1 MPEGCGMIKSQL
13 SQNFFEFMVRCLV
26 IVVLVVAV
34 VLAENAKADV
44 VGVDDDLAQ
53 AIQLA
58 VETHPSI
65 AAAKASAQAAGSD
78 VRSAKWLRFPSV
90 SVEGTLLDTSTIAPK
105 AQLVVDQPL
114 WTGGRVSGTIQRAT
128 AQKGAAAAV
137 YDEAVLSIA
146 SGTAQAFYEVH
157 RWRGRADILDKSL
170 VEHNRLVDTM
180 QRRYAQE
187 ISPLS
192 DLELARSRALQ
203 VQMQIFVAR
212 AQEASALSRLREFVS
227 DPLFATGN
235 LAAPSPETSWPAFAD
250 AAMISQAIS
259 FSPLLKKLDFE
270 RQASSAQVRV
280 ARASILPQLSSQYSY
295 SENFGHRVGLVL
307 KAQTDGG
314 LSRFASADAAKQ
326 RAQASELQSAA
337 GERQVRDQV
346 FALLREYE
354 SATSRLGGSKAAS
367 LASERVME
375 SYMRQF
381 TSGRRTWIDVMNAV
395 RETSSAEIDALEAQI
410 ASQSG
415 LVRLMLLTGLWA
427 PVAAEGSE

>member
-1 MPEGCGMIKSQL
+1 MCIPNNAASAAIFEPMPRCI
-13 SQNFFEFMVRCLV
+13 FMAA
-26 IVVLVVAV
+26 LVVAFGGAQSAR
-34 VLAENAKADV
+34 AETADFSDELV
-44 VGVDDDLAQ
+44 H

-58 VETHPSI
+58 VDTHPSI
-65 AAAKASAQAAGSD
+65 AAARASARAAGSD
-78 VRSAKWLRFPSV
+78 VRSAKWLRFPSL
-90 SVEGTLLDTSTIAPK
+90 SVEGSLLDTSASGTQ
-105 AQLVVDQPL
+105 AQLVLDQPL
-114 WTGGRVSGTIQRAT
+114 WTGGRVSGTIARVIAQR
-128 AQKGAAAAV
+128 GAAGAS

-146 SGTAQAFYEVH
+146 SSTAQALYEVH
-157 RWRGRADILDKSL
+157 RWRGRAEILDKSL

-180 QRRYAQE
+180 QRRYTQE

-227 DPLFATGN
+227 DPFLTIGN
-235 LAAPSPETSWPAFAD
+235 LPAPPPETSWPAFD
-250 AAMISQAIS
+250 DGVMISQAIS
-259 FSPLLKKLDFE
+259 FSPLLKRLDFD
-270 RQASSAQVRV
+270 RQANSAQVRV
-280 ARASILPQLSSQYSY
+280 TRASILPQLSSQYSY
-295 SENFGHRVGLVL
+295 SENFGHRFGLVL
-307 KAQTDGG
+307 KAHTDGG
-314 LSRFASADAAKQ
+314 LSRFASADAAMQ
-326 RAQASELQSAA
+326 REQASELQSAA

-367 LASERVME
+367 LASERVMA

-395 RETSSAEIDALEAQI
+395 REASTAEIETLEAQI
-410 ASQSG
+410 ASHSV

>member
-1 MPEGCGMIKSQL
+1 M
-13 SQNFFEFMVRCLV
+13 CLFKKAS
-26 IVVLVVAV
+26 VVKFVEPMLRRIFLAGLVVS
-34 VLAENAKADV
+34 LGF
-44 VGVDDDLAQ
+44 VGSAQAGTAGVGEELAQ

-58 VETHPSI
+58 ADTHPSI
-65 AAAKASAQAAGSD
+65 AAARASARAAGAD
-78 VRSAKWLRFPSV
+78 VRSAKWLRFPSI
-90 SVEGTLLDTSTIAPK
+90 SVEGSLLDTSAN
-105 AQLVVDQPL
+105 ASNGQVVVDQPL
-114 WTGGRVSGTIQRAT
+114 WTGGRISGTIKRVSAQR
-128 AQKGAAAAV
+128 GAASAV

-157 RWRGRADILDKSL
+157 RWRGRADILGESL

-203 VQMQIFVAR
+203 VQMQILAAR
-212 AQEASALSRLREFVS
+212 AQEASALNRLREFVS
-227 DPLFATGN
+227 DPLFTIGN
-235 LAAPSPETSWPAFAD
+235 LPAPSSETSWPVFDDD
-250 AAMISQAIS
+250 AVTSQAFS
-259 FSPLLKKLDFE
+259 FSPVLKRLGFE

-295 SENFGHRVGLVL
+295 SGNFGHRVGLVL

-314 LSRFASADAAKQ
+314 LSRFASADAAVQ
-326 RAQASELQSAA
+326 RAKASELQTAA

-346 FALLREYE
+346 FTLLREYE
-354 SATSRLGGSKAAS
+354 SATSRLDGSKAAS
-367 LASERVME
+367 LASQSVME

-395 RETSSAEIDALEAQI
+395 RETSTAEIDTLEAQI

-427 PVAAEGSE
+427 PVAAEGD

>member
-1 MPEGCGMIKSQL
+1 MAA
-13 SQNFFEFMVRCLV
+13 
-26 IVVLVVAV
+26 LVVAFGF
-34 VLAENAKADV
+34 AENAKAETA
-44 VGVDDDLAQ
+44 GVSEELVRAMQ
-53 AIQLA
+53 SA
-58 VETHPSI
+58 VDTHPSI
-65 AAAKASAQAAGSD
+65 AAARASARAAGSD

-90 SVEGTLLDTSTIAPK
+90 SVEGSLLDTSGSGVQ

-114 WTGGRVSGTIQRAT
+114 WTGGRVSGTIERVIAQR
-128 AQKGAAAAV
+128 GAAGAS

-157 RWRGRADILDKSL
+157 RWRGRADILAKSL
-170 VEHNRLVDTM
+170 VEHNRLVEAM
-180 QRRYAQE
+180 QRRYTQE

-192 DLELARSRALQ
+192 DLELARSRTLQ

-212 AQEASALSRLREFVS
+212 AQEASALSRLREFVN
-227 DPLFATGN
+227 DPSLTIDN
-235 LAAPSPETSWPAFAD
+235 LAAPSPETSWPVFDD
-250 AAMISQAIS
+250 AAMTSRAIS
-259 FSPLLKKLDFE
+259 FSPLLKRLDFD
-270 RQASSAQVRV
+270 RQAASAQARV

-314 LSRFASADAAKQ
+314 LSRFASADAAMQ

-354 SATSRLGGSKAAS
+354 SATSRLDGSNAAS

-395 RETSSAEIDALEAQI
+395 RETSAAEIDALEAQI

-415 LVRLMLLTGLWA
+415 LVRVMLFTGLWA

>member
-1 MPEGCGMIKSQL
+1 
-13 SQNFFEFMVRCLV
+13 
-26 IVVLVVAV
+26 
-34 VLAENAKADV
+34 
-44 VGVDDDLAQ
+44 
-53 AIQLA
+53 
-58 VETHPSI
+58 
-65 AAAKASAQAAGSD
+65 
-78 VRSAKWLRFPSV
+78 
-90 SVEGTLLDTSTIAPK
+90 
-105 AQLVVDQPL
+105 
-114 WTGGRVSGTIQRAT
+114 
-128 AQKGAAAAV
+128 
-137 YDEAVLSIA
+137 
-146 SGTAQAFYEVH
+146 
-157 RWRGRADILDKSL
+157 
-170 VEHNRLVDTM
+170 M
-180 QRRYAQE
+180 QRRYTQE

-227 DPLFATGN
+227 DPLLTIGN
-235 LAAPSPETSWPAFAD
+235 LPAPSSETSWPAFD
-250 AAMISQAIS
+250 DGAMISQAIS
-259 FSPLLKKLDFE
+259 FSPLLKKLDFD
-270 RQASSAQVRV
+270 RKASSAQVRV

-295 SENFGHRVGLVL
+295 SGNFGHRVGLVL

-314 LSRFASADAAKQ
+314 LSRFASADAAMQ

-354 SATSRLGGSKAAS
+354 SATSRLGGSRAAS

-395 RETSSAEIDALEAQI
+395 RETSAAEIDALEAQI

-415 LVRLMLLTGLWA
+415 LVRVMLLTGLWA
-427 PVAAEGSE
+427 PVAAEGAE